1 MFRGAGIFLLLIF
14 LGGSLQASAAPSCQL
29 LLKVELSSPKERPL
43 RFMSYNVLNL
53 FLHQGKYVWGENG
66 QEKVNQDHMPNQ
78 KPEEQTRGVAAAIL
92 TTRPDFLILQEVEGR
107 DSLHRFN
114 DEYLGSDYQV
124 FMPPTNDS
132 RGIGVAFLIRK
143 NVDVRVEV
151 GSASEHT
158 WVNPTG
164 REEKVFSR
172 NFPVF
177 KIFKPRA
184 KEPSLIIAG
193 VHFKSQRD
201 RKGDPN
207 SYLKRQTEMEHA
219 VQILERMK
227 RKHSNSP
234 IVVMGDFNA
243 SRGDK
248 EVMPIFEKLGF
259 FDPHLSE
266 MHFEDIGGLGRT
278 THTYHPFIKNV
289 EQPAVRNALDR
300 ALLSRRLLKYLK
312 KSAIYRYRVLGSAT
326 KKRIPESYSERDE
339 NPSDHYPI
347 YFDLDPSIIFD

>member
-1 MFRGAGIFLLLIF
+1 MFRGAGVLFLLVF
-14 LGGSLQASAAPSCQL
+14 LWGGASASAAPSCQA
-29 LLKVELSSPKERPL
+29 LLKVEFSSPKERPL

-53 FLHQGKYVWGENG
+53 FLHQGKYIWGENG

-78 KPEEQTRGVAAAIL
+78 KPEEQTKGVAAAIL
-92 TTRPDFLILQEVEGR
+92 ATRPDFLILQEVEGA

-114 DEYLGSDYQV
+114 DEYLGGDYQV
-124 FMPPTNDS
+124 FMPPTNDT

-143 NVDVRVEV
+143 NVDVVVEV
-151 GSASEHT
+151 KNASEST
-158 WVNPTG
+158 WINPAG

-177 KIFKPRA
+177 KIFKSGAR
-184 KEPSLIIAG
+184 EPSLILAG

-207 SYLKRQTEMEHA
+207 SYLKRQAEMKHA
-219 VQILERMK
+219 VRILERVEK
-227 RKHSNSP
+227 RHLGTP
-234 IVVMGDFNA
+234 IIVMGDFNA
-243 SRGDK
+243 SRGDN
-248 EVMPIFEKLGF
+248 EVMPIFERLGF

-266 MHFEDIGGLGRT
+266 EHFEDVGGLGRT
-278 THTYHPFIKNV
+278 THTYHPFINNV
-289 EQPAVRNALDR
+289 EQKAVQGVLDR
-300 ALLSRRLLKYLK
+300 ALLSTSLLRYLRR
-312 KSAIYRYRVLGSAT
+312 SAIYRYRVTGSAE

-347 YFDLDPSIIFD
+347 YFDLDPSIIFN